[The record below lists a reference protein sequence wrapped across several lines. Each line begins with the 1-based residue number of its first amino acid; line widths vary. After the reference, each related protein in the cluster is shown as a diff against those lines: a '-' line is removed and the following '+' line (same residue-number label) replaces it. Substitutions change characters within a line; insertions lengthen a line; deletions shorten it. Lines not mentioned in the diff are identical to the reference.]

1 MNNIFDSLSCKVV
14 SLNVLV
20 LMYWATLHMNIF
32 FFSYNPPK
40 LSYCMSV
47 NLLCLYVIIIVSHT
61 QEAII
66 GKYIL
71 FLYLVVS
78 SSLFLFPCPNLRE
91 SQTNN
96 AKYTCLSTDF
106 CTVEMIFEVF
116 KMNFCN
122 FCTMYLHVANLK

>member
-20 LMYWATLHMNIF
+20 LMYWATLHMNIL

-47 NLLCLYVIIIVSHT
+47 NILCLYVIKIVSHAPGGHNW
-61 QEAII
+61 EIHCI
-66 GKYIL
+66 
-71 FLYLVVS
+71 LVVS

-91 SQTNN
+91 SQTND

-122 FCTMYLHVANLK
+122 FCTMYLHVANIK

>member
-1 MNNIFDSLSCKVV
+1 MFDSLSCKVV

-40 LSYCMSV
+40 LSYCMSM

-66 GKYIL
+66 GKFYFYIL
-71 FLYLVVS
+71 
-78 SSLFLFPCPNLRE
+78 SSLPLYFFFLVQIWERVK
-91 SQTNN
+91 QTMLNTH
-96 AKYTCLSTDF
+96 ACLQTFVLLKWFSRFSRWTFAIFVVTRRKYK
-106 CTVEMIFEVF
+106 I
-116 KMNFCN
+116 NFI
-122 FCTMYLHVANLK
+122 L

>member
-47 NLLCLYVIIIVSHT
+47 NLLCLYVIIIVSHAPGGYNW
-61 QEAII
+61 E
-66 GKYIL
+66 IL

-78 SSLFLFPCPNLRE
+78 SSLFVFPSPNLRE
-91 SQTNN
+91 SQTID
-96 AKYTCLSTDF
+96 AKCTCLSTDF

-122 FCTMYLHVANLK
+122 FCSYTSQI